1 MTDPIDPRARQR
13 RADAEA
19 IFAAAVRAA
28 DPRRCVERV
37 LSVQGGN
44 LIIAGTSI
52 PLAERSRLLVIGAGK
67 ATPAMAG
74 AAEAVLGERIAAGAI
89 NTKYDHAVP
98 LSRIRTTECGHPVP
112 DAEGVRGTGRILDLL
127 AQVDRDTLVLCLFSG
142 GGSALLPA
150 PAEGLTL
157 ADKQETT
164 RLLLACGAT
173 IDEINTMRK
182 HLSEVKGGQLAR
194 RAQPARVISLLLS
207 DVIGDPLDTIASGP
221 THPDPTTFADCL
233 ELMTRYRLLERLP
246 APARTRLEAGA
257 TSRVSETPKPGDPCF
272 ARTETRV
279 IGNNAL
285 ALDAARE
292 EAVRRGYQPLVLSS
306 RIQGEA
312 REVAAVYAALA
323 QEACTTGQP
332 VPAPACIIGGGETT
346 VTLRGTGRGGRNQ
359 ELALAAAVRLA
370 GWGRVTLLSAGTDG
384 TDGPTDAAG
393 AVVDGS
399 TVERAR
405 QRGFQAADHLDR
417 NDAYPLLAGTGD
429 LLVTGATGTNVMDLQ
444 LVLVSPA

>member
-13 RADAEA
+13 RTDAEA

-28 DPRRCVERV
+28 DPRRCVERI
-37 LSVQGGN
+37 LSVQDGN
-44 LIIAGTSI
+44 LIIAGSTI
-52 PLAERSRLLVIGAGK
+52 PLAEVSRVLVIGAGK
-67 ATPAMAG
+67 ATPAMAV
-74 AAEAVLGERIAAGAI
+74 AAEAVLGERITAGAI

-98 LSRIRTTECGHPVP
+98 LTRILTTECGHPVP
-112 DAEGVRGTGRILDLL
+112 DAEGVQGTGRILDLL
-127 AQVDRDTLVLCLFSG
+127 APANRDTLVLCLFSG
-142 GGSALLPA
+142 GGSALFPA

-173 IDEINTMRK
+173 IDEINAVRK

-207 DVIGDPLDTIASGP
+207 DVIGDPRDTIASGP
-221 THPDPTTFADCL
+221 TYPDSTTFADCL

-246 APARTRLEAGA
+246 APVRARLESGAAG
-257 TSRVSETPKPGDPCF
+257 RVSETPKPGDPCF

-292 EAVRRGYQPLVLSS
+292 EAARRGYRPLVLSS

-346 VTLRGTGRGGRNQ
+346 VTLRGHGRGGRNQ

-370 GWGRVTLLSAGTDG
+370 GWDRVTLLSAGTDG